1 MSLFVK
7 RSFNYITSFSK
18 FITGQWLCE
27 DKAKYTSE
35 KAFDRK
41 AEKRYDYTTPQRGIW
56 KKEKQTKEH
65 IMQADKKQITRLIK
79 TARGQVD
86 GILKMVEEDRYCI
99 DIVHQLMATEALL
112 NKINK
117 EILTAHL
124 KVCVNEARTKEEK
137 EEKIEELVS
146 LMGRIMK

>member
-1 MSLFVK
+1 
-7 RSFNYITSFSK
+7 
-18 FITGQWLCE
+18 
-27 DKAKYTSE
+27 
-35 KAFDRK
+35 
-41 AEKRYDYTTPQRGIW
+41 
-56 KKEKQTKEH
+56 
-65 IMQADKKQITRLIK
+65 MQADKKQITRLLK

-112 NKINK
+112 NKVNK

-124 KVCVNEARTKEEK
+124 KVCVNEAETREEK

-146 LMGRIMK
+146 LLGRIMK